1 VTATGIN
8 TQKTTQTIKTGS
20 LKVISIPSGAT
31 IRVDNQALS
40 VPTDASVSDVSIGK
54 HTVSVSFPSLSPLQI
69 SVMLEAGQTIT
80 ITADFENMSIRSDAT
95 YNLNI
100 SSVPSEAKVAVDDQE
115 VGVTPVTLKLS
126 QGVHNLSVKKDGYKQ
141 YQEKLNVES
150 HDFKKVELQEVGSLI
165 RFTTDMANTTIP
177 KISAT
182 NSTFSWEKDYYI
194 SSGKHTISYAEFR
207 HDVNFENMHSYVITV
222 KALQPDDQIPLF
234 TMDNLPGKKA
244 IPIEP
249 TYKQDWKYEVLSEV
263 RPDDSWGTN
272 GMIAGGI
279 TGLLIAFASD
289 YSIEVKT
296 GIAIISPI
304 VGAIVGMLF
313 APQKTY
319 SQTTD
324 NRITL
329 EVVQAENRKL
339 QEAWREEYNA
349 AIAYNKGLLDMT
361 NSQIEAENR
370 ARATVNNGR
379 GVMIIKDITNGKTTT
394 LRIGD

>member
-1 VTATGIN
+1 V
-8 TQKTTQTIKTGS
+8 
-20 LKVISIPSGAT
+20 V
-31 IRVDNQALS
+31 
-40 VPTDASVSDVSIGK
+40 
-54 HTVSVSFPSLSPLQI
+54 
-69 SVMLEAGQTIT
+69 
-80 ITADFENMSIRSDAT
+80 
-95 YNLNI
+95 
-100 SSVPSEAKVAVDDQE
+100 
-115 VGVTPVTLKLS
+115 
-126 QGVHNLSVKKDGYKQ
+126 KDGYKQ

-150 HDFKKVELQEVGSLI
+150 HDFKKIELQEVGALV
-165 RFTTDMANTTIP
+165 RFTTDMSNTTIP

-182 NSTFSWEKDYYI
+182 SNTFSWEKDYYI
-194 SSGKHTISYAEFR
+194 SSGKHTISYEEFR
-207 HDVNFENMHSYVITV
+207 HDVNFENLHSYVITV

-249 TYKQDWKYEVLSEV
+249 TYKQDWKYEVISEV
-263 RPDDSWGTN
+263 RPDESWGQN
-272 GMIAGGI
+272 GMIAGAI
-279 TGLLIAFASD
+279 TGLLIAIASD
-289 YSIEVKT
+289 YSAEVKI
-296 GIAIISPI
+296 GAVIVSPI
-304 VGAIVGMLF
+304 IGGIIGILF

-324 NRITL
+324 NRVTL

-349 AIAYNKGLLDMT
+349 AIAYNKGLLDTT